1 MGKRKKTSKF
11 SRLAFLSVLFIL
23 LFCLSTATSTA
34 AQDITKESI
43 LVDKAILTFKHFMYH
58 PDMRYFQ
65 KHLKDVRALLIVPS
79 LIKAGFIIGGEGGR
93 GVLLIRDEKTG
104 EWSGPGFYTIGA
116 GSLGLQI
123 GAQMAQVI
131 FLIKSQKVVESLYS
145 TSFKMGGDISVAAG
159 PVGAGAAAKG
169 LNADIVSF
177 ASSKGIFA
185 GMAFDG
191 AVIATSYNS
200 NRVYYGTTVN
210 PVDIFVSQTVNNPH
224 SAELL
229 ERVTEATN
237 SP

>member
-1 MGKRKKTSKF
+1 MRKRNKTSKF
-11 SRLAFLSVLFIL
+11 SRLAYLSVLFIL

-58 PDMRYFQ
+58 PDMGYFQ
-65 KHLKDVRALLIVPS
+65 EHLKDVKALLIVPS

-93 GVLLIRDEKTG
+93 GVLLVRDEKTG
-104 EWSGPGFYTIGA
+104 EWSGPAFYTIGA

-131 FLIKSQKVVESLYS
+131 FVIKSQKVVESLYS
-145 TSFKMGGDISVAAG
+145 TSFKMGGDISLAAG
-159 PVGAGAAAKG
+159 PVGAGTAAKG

-177 ASSKGIFA
+177 ASSKGIFV

-191 AVIATSYNS
+191 AVIATSNKS